1 MTQQN
6 WMKGGYLPAAASREA
21 HGIMFH
27 HFHGNGHP
35 VVQGSIS
42 GEDLADMVEFI
53 GGRANILPANEWMEK
68 ALKGS
73 LKRDELCLTFD
84 DGILGQ
90 KDVALPV
97 LESLGLTAMFFIYSS
112 VFLGGQSLLEV
123 FRAFRTQFFESINE
137 FYERFFEAVEHSD
150 YASTFNS
157 GISAFNPA
165 VYLVE
170 YPFYSEVD
178 RRFRYARDRVLSVDA
193 YNEIMTQMIQE
204 TTSIQELSESLWMRN
219 EDLVDLAGAGHLVGL
234 HSYSHPTTLSM
245 LTVEEQR
252 TEYEQNIDH
261 LTDLLGVPPFA
272 VSHPCDAYDAA
283 TLAILE
289 DLGVKIG
296 FTANMRMRGGGSLEY
311 PREDHSNILAMMAGK
326 R

>member
-35 VVQGSIS
+35 VVQGSIG
-42 GEDLADMVEFI
+42 GEDLADILEFI
-53 GGRANILPANEWMEK
+53 GGQANILPANEWMEK

-90 KDVALPV
+90 KDVAIPV

-112 VFLGGQSLLEV
+112 VFLGGQNQLEV
-123 FRAFRTQFFESINE
+123 FRAFRTGSFESIDE
-137 FYERFFEAVEHSD
+137 FYERFFEAVEKSD
-150 YASTFNS
+150 HASTFNS
-157 GISAFNPA
+157 GIGGFDPD

-170 YPFYSEVD
+170 YPFYSEWD
-178 RRFRYARDRVLSVDA
+178 RRFRYARDRVLGVGA
-193 YNEIMTQMIQE
+193 YDEIMIQMIQE
-204 TTSIQELSESLWMRN
+204 TTSIQEPSDSLWMRN
-219 EDLVDLAGAGHLVGL
+219 EDLVGLAGAGHLVGL
-234 HSYSHPTTLSM
+234 HSYSHPTTLNM
-245 LTVEEQR
+245 LTLEEQR
-252 TEYEQNIDH
+252 AEYEQNINH
-261 LTDLLGVPPFA
+261 LTDLLGIPPFA
-272 VSHPCDAYDAA
+272 VSHPSNAYDAA
-283 TLAILE
+283 TLVVLE

-296 FTANMRMRGGGSLEY
+296 FTDNMRMRGGGALEFI
-311 PREDHSNILAMMAGK
+311 R
-326 R
+326 

>member
-1 MTQQN
+1 MTQQY

-35 VVQGSIS
+35 VVQGSID

-53 GGRANILPANEWMEK
+53 GGRAKILPAHEWMEK

-90 KDVALPV
+90 RDVAFPV
-97 LESLGLTAMFFIYSS
+97 LESLGLTAMFFVYSS
-112 VFLGGQSLLEV
+112 VFLGGQNLLEV
-123 FRAFRTQFFESINE
+123 FRAFRTGYFEHIDE
-137 FYERFFEAVEHSD
+137 FYERFFEAIEKSE
-150 YASTFNS
+150 YASMFNS
-157 GISAFNPA
+157 SMSGFDAD
-165 VYLVE
+165 VYLAE
-170 YPFYSEVD
+170 YPFYSQGD
-178 RRFRYARDRVLSVDA
+178 RRFRYARDRVLGVDP
-193 YNEIMTQMIQE
+193 YNDIMTRMIQE
-204 TTSIQELSESLWMRN
+204 TTSIEKLSASLWMRN
-219 EDLVDLAGAGHLVGL
+219 EDLVQLADAGHLVGL
-234 HSYSHPTTLSM
+234 HSYSHPTTLNM
-245 LTVEEQR
+245 LTLEEQR

-261 LTDLLGVPPFA
+261 LTDLLGVSPFA
-272 VSHPCDAYDAA
+272 VSHPCNAYDAA
-283 TLAILE
+283 TLAVLE

-296 FTANMRMRGGGSLEY
+296 FTDNMRMRGGGALEFI
-311 PREDHSNILAMMAGK
+311 REDHANVLAMMEGT